1 MAVLIRMVEAD
12 SRDLPCMLQSA
23 NCAPL
28 RVFRQARR
36 DASVTLYGISHRA
49 PPLNK
54 ENSMETVKTDNAIAN
69 DVLHLG
75 TATKLSPEE
84 IAKAVAH
91 HNRHHSENPPQT
103 AAAMGGHAKKGK
115 NQKAK

>member
-1 MAVLIRMVEAD
+1 VAVLIRVVEAD

-23 NCAPL
+23 HWTPL
-28 RVFRQARR
+28 RVFRQAGR
-36 DASVTLYGISHRA
+36 DASVTLYGSSHKV

-75 TATKLSPEE
+75 AATKLSPEE

-91 HNRHHSENPPQT
+91 HNRHHSGNPPQ
-103 AAAMGGHAKKGK
+103 AAAATGGNAKKGK